1 MRITWALADTALLD
15 PTVDLVKLKNLGPL
29 WGGWQTWRSW
39 STDNVVC
46 HDTSQAVNLVSKNF
60 HTRCN
65 MYIPMPAY
73 QSADRPLGVQ
83 LYQGDFHQL
92 VDHPDDIVSMHLA
105 AAHSDIVLLVG
116 FDLSPRNLDHD
127 KLAKHKWHNYKQ
139 YVLHIIKG
147 NPDVQWVM
155 LDHMPKIEKE
165 LEGLPNLLF
174 DTLNNVLTQFS

>member
-1 MRITWALADTALLD
+1 MRITWALADTAHLD
-15 PTVDLVKLKNLGPL
+15 PTVDIVKLKNLGPL

-65 MYIPMPAY
+65 MYIPMSAY
-73 QSADRPLGVQ
+73 QEANRPSGVQ

-105 AAHSDIVLLVG
+105 SSSSDIVLLFG
-116 FDLSPRNLDHD
+116 FDLRPRNLDHD

-139 YVLHIIKG
+139 YILHIIKG
-147 NPDVQWVM
+147 NPTVQWVI
-155 LDHMPKIEKE
+155 LDHAPEIEKE